1 MDNKGPNGQANA
13 GAEGNIPSIG
23 LRPQG
28 QKGRKAR
35 GQKTTGAQGK
45 RPLKLSLDVEIHER
59 LAIHALRRNQTISE
73 VVTDLATKH
82 LNDWILHAKPGPR
95 SEAS

>member
-1 MDNKGPNGQANA
+1 MENKGANGQENS
-13 GAEGNIPSIG
+13 GAEDHVPSIG

-28 QKGRKAR
+28 QRGRKPKGR
-35 GQKTTGAQGK
+35 KTTGAQGK
-45 RPLKLSLDVEIHER
+45 RPLKLSLDTETHER

-95 SEAS
+95 SEAG